1 MQIEKNADNTKKAD
15 SIQNADSAKKLDD
28 NSKIILALQEGNI
41 IIKPEGYSMYPLFV
55 PKRDM
60 AVITKADTATL
71 KRGDVVLYRRW
82 DSSGI
87 LVLHRIVRITK
98 KGFYMA
104 GANQTHIEGP
114 LQAEQIHGK
123 LIEIIRNGKSISVE
137 NIVYR
142 VLSFIWLCLRPV
154 RRPIS
159 VAVAFIKK
167 KVFHKIHFK
176 REL

>member
-82 DSSGI
+82 DASGI

-104 GANQTHIEGP
+104 GDNQTHIKDNT
-114 LQAEQIHGK
+114 L
-123 LIEIIRNGKSISVE
+123 
-137 NIVYR
+137 
-142 VLSFIWLCLRPV
+142 
-154 RRPIS
+154 
-159 VAVAFIKK
+159 
-167 KVFHKIHFK
+167 
-176 REL
+176 

>member
-1 MQIEKNADNTKKAD
+1 MQIKKDANNTKKINSVKYTD
-15 SIQNADSAKKLDD
+15 SIKKLDN
-28 NSKIILALQEGNI
+28 NSKIILALQEGNVM
-41 IIKPEGYSMYPLFV
+41 IKPEGYSMYPLFV
-55 PKRDM
+55 PRRDI

-82 DSSGI
+82 DASGI

-98 KGFYMA
+98 EGFYMA
-104 GANQTHIEGP
+104 GDNQTHIEGP

-137 NIVYR
+137 NVVYR
-142 VLSFIWLCLRPV
+142 VVSFIWLCLRPV

-159 VAVAFIKK
+159 VAVAFVKK
-167 KVFHKIHFK
+167 KVFHS
-176 REL
+176 

>member
-1 MQIEKNADNTKKAD
+1 MQIKKDVDNAKMSDKN
-15 SIQNADSAKKLDD
+15 SA
-28 NSKIILALQEGNI
+28 IILALQDNDI
-41 IIKPEGYSMYPLFV
+41 MIKPEGYSMYPLFV
-55 PKRDM
+55 PSRDM
-60 AVITKADTATL
+60 AVITKADTTTL

-98 KGFYMA
+98 EGFYLV
-104 GANQTHIEGP
+104 GDNQTHIEGP

-123 LIEIIRNGKSISVE
+123 LIQIIRKGKTISTE

-142 VLSFIWLCLRPV
+142 VLSWTWLCLRPV

-159 VAVAFIKK
+159 VTAAFIKK
-167 KVFHKIHFK
+167 KLFYKK
-176 REL
+176 S

>member
-15 SIQNADSAKKLDD
+15 NVKILDN
-28 NSKIILALQEGNI
+28 NSQIILALQEGNI
-41 IIKPEGYSMYPLFV
+41 MIKPEGYSMYPLFV
-55 PKRDM
+55 PGRDM
-60 AVITKADTATL
+60 AVITKADITML

-87 LVLHRIVRITK
+87 LVLHRIVQITK
-98 KGFYMA
+98 EGFYMV
-104 GANQTHIEGP
+104 GDNQTHIEGP

-123 LIEIIRNGKSISVE
+123 LIEIIRKGKSISVE

-142 VLSFIWLCLRPV
+142 VLSWIWLCLRPI

-159 VAVAFIKK
+159 VVIAFIKK
-167 KVFHKIHFK
+167 KLFYK
-176 REL
+176 